1 MLIDWFTVI
10 AQVVNFLILVWLMK
24 SFLYKKI
31 LNAIDEREKRIATEL
46 ANADKKQAEAQQEKD
61 EYKSKNDEFDKNR
74 AMLMDNTANDAQAE
88 HQRLMAETR
97 KTADALIAK
106 QQEMLIREAYNMN
119 QSITRLTQ
127 QEVFAIARKT
137 LIDLAGSSLEERMT
151 EVFINHLQKMDS
163 ESKDSLSK
171 AIKSSPEPVYIH
183 SAFNLSTEQ
192 QEDIKNALNNS
203 FSADINVHFETMPE
217 LVSGI
222 ELAVNGQ
229 KIAWNIAD
237 YLASMEQTI
246 MEHLREKEI
255 PEKRIQ

>member
-10 AQVVNFLILVWLMK
+10 AQGVNFLILVWLMK
-24 SFLYKKI
+24 RFLYKPI
-31 LNAIDEREKRIATEL
+31 LNAIDEREKRIAAEL

-61 EYKSKNDEFDKNR
+61 EYKLKNDELDKNR
-74 AMLMDNTANDAQAE
+74 AMLMDNTANEAQAE
-88 HQRLMAETR
+88 NQRLMAEAR
-97 KTADALIAK
+97 QTADALIAK
-106 QQEMLIREAYNMN
+106 QQEMLVRDAYNMN
-119 QSITRLTQ
+119 QSITLLTQ

-137 LIDLAGSSLEERMT
+137 LTDLAAASLEERMT
-151 EVFINHLQKMDS
+151 GVFISRLQEMDS
-163 ESKDSLSK
+163 EAKESLSK
-171 AIKSSPEPVYIH
+171 AIKSSSEPVYIH
-183 SAFNLSTEQ
+183 SAFNLSAEQ
-192 QEDIKNALNNS
+192 REALKNALNNS
-203 FSADINVHFETMPE
+203 FSVDINLHFETTPE

-246 MEHLREKEI
+246 MEHIREKEI